1 MLSIGV
7 VSAWKEIEYI
17 WGALQDKTRT
27 TKERKIVVHKKLLAA
42 YHKDSPS
49 TSTGNKSL
57 VSFVFSLVSQTD
69 IKMCESSYLYLV
81 AHPYSTMWKSAK
93 KRVTQEMSINNHTKE
108 LSSADINK
116 IISSL
121 KPASEKK
128 SRRKFDHAEKFIQWY
143 AKTYGSQSPNTDEE
157 DLHIVPFETI
167 AQLFNEYQMSCKHD
181 HLHPHDCASKET
193 FRKVWVG
200 LHKQKQ
206 VRFVRGKGTFPTCDI
221 CNNANDMLSNTKKY
235 TQSQRDIILSYL
247 VSMPIYC

>member
-93 KRVTQEMSINNHTKE
+93 KRVTQEMSINNHTTE

-143 AKTYGSQSPNTDEE
+143 AKTYGS
-157 DLHIVPFETI
+157 
-167 AQLFNEYQMSCKHD
+167 
-181 HLHPHDCASKET
+181 
-193 FRKVWVG
+193 
-200 LHKQKQ
+200 
-206 VRFVRGKGTFPTCDI
+206 
-221 CNNANDMLSNTKKY
+221 
-235 TQSQRDIILSYL
+235 
-247 VSMPIYC
+247 